1 MERKNLKIK
10 KYLPI
15 ALIQMIG
22 DKMLEVDG
30 YIARVYIKNVIMLA
44 FATNFEIEGKK
55 EEAVI
60 DYITENYNKLEEE
73 GYFIG
78 FSSIDNFYMID
89 EYVNYETSITKKLSK
104 VLNETVPLI
113 AELEKKIKELDNKDI
128 TNLINSI
135 TKK

>member
-1 MERKNLKIK
+1 MERKDLKIK
-10 KYLPI
+10 EYLPI
-15 ALIQMIG
+15 ALIQMTG
-22 DKMLEVDG
+22 DKMLEMDD
-30 YIARVYIKNVIMLA
+30 YIARVYIKNVMLLA
-44 FATNFEIEGKK
+44 FATSFEIDGKK

-73 GYFIG
+73 GYFVG

-89 EYVNYETSITKKLSK
+89 EYINYETSITKKISK
-104 VLNETVPLI
+104 VLDEIVPLVTEI
-113 AELEKKIKELDNKDI
+113 EKKVKKLDNKDI

>member
-15 ALIQMIG
+15 ALIKMIG
-22 DKMLEVDG
+22 DKMLEVDD
-30 YIARVYIKNVIMLA
+30 YIARAYIKNVMLLA
-44 FATNFEIEGKK
+44 FATNFEIDDKK
-55 EEAVI
+55 EESVI

-73 GYFIG
+73 GYFVG
-78 FSSIDNFYMID
+78 FSSVDNFYMID
-89 EYVNYETSITKKLSK
+89 EYIDYETSITKKISK
-104 VLNETVPLI
+104 VLDETVPLI
-113 AELEKKIKELDNKDI
+113 TEIEKKVKKLNNGDI